1 VTTQTAT
8 IPTSPQL
15 KRRSHWK
22 RNTGIG
28 GGAFLILLIGIGARN
43 PTPPSG
49 TATGSATAPTVAA
62 GPQVAISGWYTG
74 GGQTHLNAITDD
86 LGAAHTAAAGGNV
99 PALNTACTSL
109 QGDIEAAQ
117 PYPAVPDPQAQA
129 DWSTGLA
136 QYARAAPDC
145 VAGISTLAPNLINQG
160 VQEMNAGS
168 VAIKPRPPG
177 SRRFVDIR
185 SRGGFSW
192 WMVGMIRL
200 PGCSPRRGDSGGG
213 ERVAAGGAADVDG
226 AADGELRRGCSASV
240 WCRTSWQA

>member
-28 GGAFLILLIGIGARN
+28 GGAFLILLIGIGACN

-136 QYARAAPDC
+136 QYARAATDC

-168 VAIKPRPPG
+168 VAIQ
-177 SRRFVDIR
+177 
-185 SRGGFSW
+185 
-192 WMVGMIRL
+192 
-200 PGCSPRRGDSGGG
+200 
-213 ERVAAGGAADVDG
+213 AATTRIQA
-226 AADGELRRGCSASV
+226 LR
-240 WCRTSWQA
+240 

>member
-28 GGAFLILLIGIGARN
+28 GGAFLILLIGIGACN

-109 QGDIEAAQ
+109 QAISK
-117 PYPAVPDPQAQA
+117 PPNLTPPFPTRKQA

-136 QYARAAPDC
+136 QYARAATDC

-168 VAIKPRPPG
+168 VAIQ
-177 SRRFVDIR
+177 
-185 SRGGFSW
+185 
-192 WMVGMIRL
+192 
-200 PGCSPRRGDSGGG
+200 
-213 ERVAAGGAADVDG
+213 AATTRIQA
-226 AADGELRRGCSASV
+226 LR
-240 WCRTSWQA
+240 